1 MNIARDFV
9 YDVPV
14 RAVLSPLPPI
24 AWTPKQQQNRETRT
38 MNMISEKVIA
48 LLLAV
53 AISGT
58 AFNTFIV

>member
-1 MNIARDFV
+1 MMFRSGQS
-9 YDVPV
+9 
-14 RAVLSPLPPI
+14 SPHSPPI
-24 AWTPKQQQNRETRT
+24 ARTPKQQQNRETRT
-38 MNMISEKVIA
+38 MSMISEKVIA